1 MISYTSKLQ
10 ESTSIFSVM
19 SKLSAEY
26 NAINLGQGFPNFDCD
41 PILLERITY
50 YLKDNKNQYAPSIG
64 VEVLRSAIAD
74 KIRALYETEVN
85 HDTEITITAG
95 ATQAIFSIINAFIKQ
110 KDEVIIIEPAYDSY
124 KPSIELAGGVVIPYR
139 LDAPDFKINW
149 QAISELVSDRTRMI
163 IVNTP
168 HNPTGTV
175 LSEVDMLA
183 LQTLVSGKNI
193 IVLSDEVYEHLIY
206 DDQRHE
212 SVLRYPELYNQSLAV
227 YSFGKTFHA
236 TGWKIGYCV
245 GPHYLMAEMRKH
257 HQWNVFSV
265 NSFIQYALADY
276 LREAYSYNGL
286 ATFYQ
291 EKRDHFNA
299 VINGTSLKPLASQ
312 GTYFQLFDYSEVSDK
327 SDLEFAKDMV
337 TEWGIASIPLSP
349 FFSDGSEDKLVRFC
363 FAKTEALLDQ
373 AGELLRRV

>member
-1 MISYTSKLQ
+1 
-10 ESTSIFSVM
+10 M
-19 SKLSAEY
+19 SKLSAEH
-26 NAINLGQGFPNFDCD
+26 NAINLGQGFPNFDCN
-41 PILLERITY
+41 PILLERIAY
-50 YLKDNKNQYAPSIG
+50 YLNDNKNQYAPSIG

-74 KIRALYETEVN
+74 KIKSLYDTEVN

-95 ATQAIFSIINAFIKQ
+95 ATQAIFSIINTFIKG

-124 KPSIELAGGVVIPYR
+124 KPSIELAGGVVVPYR
-139 LDAPDFKINW
+139 LEAPDFKINW
-149 QAISELVSDRTRMI
+149 QAISELLTERTRMI

-168 HNPTGTV
+168 HNPTGTI
-175 LSEVDMLA
+175 LSELDILA

-206 DDQRHE
+206 DDQQHE
-212 SVLRYPELYNQSLAV
+212 SVLRYSELYNQSLAV

-245 GPHYLMAEMRKH
+245 GPAHLMTEMRKH

-276 LREAYSYNGL
+276 LREESSYNGL

-291 EKRDHFNA
+291 KKRDHFNT

-349 FFSDGSEDKLVRFC
+349 FYSDGSEDKLVRFC

-373 AGELLRRV
+373 AGELLRRM

>member
-1 MISYTSKLQ
+1 
-10 ESTSIFSVM
+10 
-19 SKLSAEY
+19 
-26 NAINLGQGFPNFDCD
+26 
-41 PILLERITY
+41 
-50 YLKDNKNQYAPSIG
+50 
-64 VEVLRSAIAD
+64 
-74 KIRALYETEVN
+74 
-85 HDTEITITAG
+85 
-95 ATQAIFSIINAFIKQ
+95 
-110 KDEVIIIEPAYDSY
+110 
-124 KPSIELAGGVVIPYR
+124 
-139 LDAPDFKINW
+139 
-149 QAISELVSDRTRMI
+149 
-163 IVNTP
+163 
-168 HNPTGTV
+168 
-175 LSEVDMLA
+175 
-183 LQTLVSGKNI
+183 
-193 IVLSDEVYEHLIY
+193 
-206 DDQRHE
+206 
-212 SVLRYPELYNQSLAV
+212 
-227 YSFGKTFHA
+227 
-236 TGWKIGYCV
+236 
-245 GPHYLMAEMRKH
+245 MAEMRKH